1 MRLMQTLPAA
11 MVLSLVVAA
20 STLQTGCEFY
30 GEASGSACVGA
41 ECDPVACPEGSTT
54 NRFSGTVTLESRTLY
69 GDIDEIFDNYEAA
82 TFSFEYATQ
91 WDDGQVLN
99 DWDLLFSNDYD
110 PWIDWFVVNMVVD
123 DASFIV
129 DLGQVSVCE
138 VPLVV
143 NPDLFP
149 VGMYGT
155 HDYVQVVTGHTYIVR
170 TIDTSTR
177 QVAAFT
183 VIDYVPD
190 YYVTIQWYLS
200 PDPDRFIPR
209 PECLE

>member
-1 MRLMQTLPAA
+1 MRLTQMLQAA
-11 MVLSLVVAA
+11 MIPSLVVAT

-30 GEASGSACVGA
+30 GEAEGGACVGA
-41 ECDPVACPEGSTT
+41 ECNTGVCPEGSTS
-54 NRFSGTVTLESRTLY
+54 NRFTGTVTLESRTLY

-82 TFSFEYATQ
+82 TFSFEHAAQ

-129 DLGQVSVCE
+129 DIGPVSVCE

-143 NPDLFP
+143 DPDVFP
-149 VGMYGT
+149 AGAYGG
-155 HDYVQVVTGHTYIVR
+155 HDNVQVLMGHTYVVR
-170 TIDTSTR
+170 TIDSSTR
-177 QVAAFT
+177 QIAAFT

-190 YYVTIQWYLS
+190 CYVTIQWYLS

-209 PECLE
+209 PECRE